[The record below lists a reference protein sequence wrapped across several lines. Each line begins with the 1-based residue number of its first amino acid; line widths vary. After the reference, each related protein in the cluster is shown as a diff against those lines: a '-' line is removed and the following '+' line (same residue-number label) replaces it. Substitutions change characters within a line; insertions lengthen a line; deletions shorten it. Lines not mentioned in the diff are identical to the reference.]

1 MSNLPSNVTSKP
13 VALELGQRIRKA
25 RNEKDLTIL
34 ALADMV
40 GIEYTQMS
48 RIELGKINTSVLQVC
63 KISRALEICMSTL
76 LKDLE
81 LNVTQKEIDECG
93 PAKLF
98 DDSINN

>member
-1 MSNLPSNVTSKP
+1 MSSEATAHPIKT
-13 VALELGQRIRKA
+13 VAQELGQRIRKA
-25 RNEKDLTIL
+25 RNEKDLTIQ

-63 KISRALEICMSTL
+63 RISRALDISMSSL

-81 LNVTQKEIDECG
+81 LNVSQKQIEDYRSEM
-93 PAKLF
+93 
-98 DDSINN
+98 

>member
-1 MSNLPSNVTSKP
+1 MSSDTATHPIKT
-13 VALELGQRIRKA
+13 VAQELGQRIRKA
-25 RNEKDLTIL
+25 RNEKDLTIQ

-63 KISRALEICMSTL
+63 RISRALDISMSSL

-81 LNVTQKEIDECG
+81 LNVSQKQIEDYRSEM
-93 PAKLF
+93 
-98 DDSINN
+98 

>member
-1 MSNLPSNVTSKP
+1 MSNLLSNTSSKP

-25 RNEKDLTIL
+25 RNEKNLTIQV
-34 ALADMV
+34 LADLV

-63 KISRALEICMSTL
+63 KISRALDINMSTL

-81 LNVTQKEIDECG
+81 LNVTKKEIEDCG

-98 DDSINN
+98 DDSVND

>member
-1 MSNLPSNVTSKP
+1 MSNDTSNVATKP

-25 RNEKDLTIL
+25 RIEKDLTIQ
-34 ALADMV
+34 ALANLV

-63 KISRALEICMSTL
+63 KISRALEVDMTLL

-81 LNVTQKEIDECG
+81 LNITKKELDDCG
-93 PAKLF
+93 TAMLF
-98 DDSINN
+98 PTTSND

>member
-1 MSNLPSNVTSKP
+1 MYSNASTAGVKP

-25 RNEKDLTIL
+25 RLQKDLTIQ
-34 ALADMV
+34 ALADLV

-63 KISRALEICMSTL
+63 KISRALEVCMSTL

-81 LNVTQKEIDECG
+81 LNVGKKEIDECG
-93 PAKLF
+93 PEMLF
-98 DDSINN
+98 SDLSNG

>member
-1 MSNLPSNVTSKP
+1 MSNDTSNVATKP

-25 RNEKDLTIL
+25 RIEKDLTIQ
-34 ALADMV
+34 ALANLV

-63 KISRALEICMSTL
+63 KISRALEVDMTVL

-81 LNVTQKEIDECG
+81 LNVTKKELDDCG
-93 PAKLF
+93 PTMLF
-98 DDSINN
+98 PTTSND

>member
-1 MSNLPSNVTSKP
+1 MSSEATAHPIKT
-13 VALELGQRIRKA
+13 VAQELGQRIRKA
-25 RNEKDLTIL
+25 RNEKDLTIQ

-63 KISRALEICMSTL
+63 RISRALDISMSSL

-81 LNVTQKEIDECG
+81 LNVSQKQVEDYRSEM
-93 PAKLF
+93 
-98 DDSINN
+98 

>member
-25 RNEKDLTIL
+25 RNEKDLTIQ

-81 LNVTQKEIDECG
+81 LNVTQKKIDECG

-98 DDSINN
+98 DDSLNN

>member
-1 MSNLPSNVTSKP
+1 MSSEAATHPIKT
-13 VALELGQRIRKA
+13 VAQELGQRIRKA
-25 RNEKDLTIL
+25 RNEKDLTIQ

-63 KISRALEICMSTL
+63 RISIALGICMSTL

-81 LNVTQKEIDECG
+81 LNVSQKQIEDCG
-93 PAKLF
+93 PDMLF
-98 DDSINN
+98 PHSDNA

>member
-1 MSNLPSNVTSKP
+1 MSNLPSNTSSKP

-25 RNEKDLTIL
+25 RNEKNLTIQV
-34 ALADMV
+34 LADLV

-63 KISRALEICMSTL
+63 KISRALDINMSTL

-81 LNVTQKEIDECG
+81 LNVTKKEIEDCG

-98 DDSINN
+98 DESVND

>member
-1 MSNLPSNVTSKP
+1 MSNLPSNTSSKP

-25 RNEKDLTIL
+25 RNEKNLTIQV
-34 ALADMV
+34 LADLV

-63 KISRALEICMSTL
+63 KISRALDINMSTL

-81 LNVTQKEIDECG
+81 LNVTKKEIEDCG

-98 DDSINN
+98 DDSVND

>member
-1 MSNLPSNVTSKP
+1 MSNLLSNTSSKP

-25 RNEKDLTIL
+25 RNEKNLTIQV
-34 ALADMV
+34 LADLV

-63 KISRALEICMSTL
+63 KISRALDINMSTL

-81 LNVTQKEIDECG
+81 LNVTKKEIEDCG

-98 DDSINN
+98 DESVND

>member
-1 MSNLPSNVTSKP
+1 MSSEEATQP
-13 VALELGQRIRKA
+13 VKTVAQELGQRIRKA
-25 RNEKDLTIL
+25 RNEKDLTIQ

-63 KISRALEICMSTL
+63 RISRALDISMSSL

-81 LNVTQKEIDECG
+81 LNVSQKQIEDYRSEM
-93 PAKLF
+93 
-98 DDSINN
+98 

>member
-1 MSNLPSNVTSKP
+1 MSSEATAHPIKTI
-13 VALELGQRIRKA
+13 AQELGQRIRKA
-25 RNEKDLTIL
+25 RNEKDLTIQ

-63 KISRALEICMSTL
+63 RISRALDISMSSL

-81 LNVTQKEIDECG
+81 LNVSLKQIEDCRSEM
-93 PAKLF
+93 
-98 DDSINN
+98 

>member
-1 MSNLPSNVTSKP
+1 MSNMVSNTSAKP

-25 RNEKDLTIL
+25 RNDKDLTIQ
-34 ALADMV
+34 ALADIV

-63 KISRALEICMSTL
+63 KISRALGVSMSAL
-76 LKDLE
+76 LNDLE
-81 LNVTQKEIDECG
+81 LNVSQKEIDDCG

-98 DDSINN
+98 DDSVNN

>member
-1 MSNLPSNVTSKP
+1 MSNLPSNTSSKP

-25 RNEKDLTIL
+25 RIEKNLTIQV
-34 ALADMV
+34 LADLV

-63 KISRALEICMSTL
+63 KISRALDINMSTL

-81 LNVTQKEIDECG
+81 LNVTKKEIEDCG

-98 DDSINN
+98 DDSVND

>member
-1 MSNLPSNVTSKP
+1 MSSEATAHPIKT
-13 VALELGQRIRKA
+13 VAQELGKRIRKA
-25 RNEKDLTIL
+25 RNEKDLTIQ

-63 KISRALEICMSTL
+63 RISRALDISMSSL

-81 LNVTQKEIDECG
+81 LNVSQKQIEDYRSEM
-93 PAKLF
+93 
-98 DDSINN
+98 